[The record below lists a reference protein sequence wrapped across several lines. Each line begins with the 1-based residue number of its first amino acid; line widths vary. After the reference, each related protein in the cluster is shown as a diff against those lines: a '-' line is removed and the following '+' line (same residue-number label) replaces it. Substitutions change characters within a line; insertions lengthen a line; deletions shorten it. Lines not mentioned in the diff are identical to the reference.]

1 MSVDAEPAPG
11 QPADL
16 PDLLVDDGLGAL
28 ADLQQDVRVLVVR
41 AVLDQPAVGGLVL
54 EQSRASKKQN
64 RPSLI

>member
-16 PDLLVDDGLGAL
+16 PDLLVDDGVGAL
-28 ADLQQDVRVLVVR
+28 ADLQQDVRVLVVG

-54 EQSRASKKQN
+54 EQSTVSKKQN
-64 RPSLI
+64 